1 MRPFSRPFLR
11 PFITRP
17 SAHLCFHIKRLRV
30 KLSAMSKHFRF
41 LRGVSLGVSIA
52 SLTVSAHAYQV
63 NIAPGARAIYLQVG
77 VGGALV
83 GGATFAAGGTP
94 SNSATVNQVSV
105 NVPAAS
111 VGAGNQAMTSNSTV
125 VNSPYDGFLFCTLP
139 QVYVGGY
146 FRAPTAGANGTLTA
160 TVPANL
166 TSGAN
171 TIAFNQISWVSGG
184 IGDATP
190 TIPSGT
196 FVGGSTQ
203 TIFTVVRNTWFESCL
218 QFNYANTAL
227 PAAGTFNGTVVY
239 TLTAP

>member
-1 MRPFSRPFLR
+1 MRWFYSETSTLLFL
-11 PFITRP
+11 
-17 SAHLCFHIKRLRV
+17 LQQLRV
-30 KLSAMSKHFRF
+30 KLSTMCRHLHLLGRI
-41 LRGVSLGVSIA
+41 SLGVSIA
-52 SLTVSAHAYQV
+52 LLAASAHAYQV

-83 GGATFAAGGTP
+83 GGATFSTGGTP
-94 SNSATVNQVSV
+94 TSNATVNQVSV

-111 VGAGNQAMTSNSTV
+111 VGAGTRAMTSNSTV
-125 VNSPYDGFLFCTLP
+125 INSPYDGFLFCTLP

-160 TVPANL
+160 TVPTNL

-171 TIAFNQISWVSGG
+171 TIPFSQISWVSGG
-184 IGDATP
+184 NGDVTP